1 MAEKSGGDMFALC
14 TLALCFHVEPR
25 ELELEASK
33 VVPLPSYS
41 GVPRSPREKRSVGS
55 QGKGCQGPGRE
66 GPQGSLWRL
75 DVADW
80 VRMALIGSYI

>member
-14 TLALCFHVEPR
+14 PLALCFHVEPR

-66 GPQGSLWRL
+66 GSRGSL
-75 DVADW
+75 
-80 VRMALIGSYI
+80 